1 MRNSRVNFVT
11 HVTRRNF
18 NHDGPQGLIKFRGI
32 WNFVCLTE
40 ICVSVKFKVSLISV
54 FSFTEI
60 FAKVKL
66 KDQNSPDFFNLKRSD
81 SFLSYHHNYAIKYS
95 LVRTGIFA
103 NLVTILRHDHDDL
116 VFVTVINKRIK
127 TLFALVQIVC
137 LMDKQ

>member
-11 HVTRRNF
+11 HETRRNF

-40 ICVSVKFKVSLISV
+40 VWSAKFKVSFCILFHV
-54 FSFTEI
+54 TKI
-60 FAKVKL
+60 FVKVKL
-66 KDQNSPDFFNLKRSD
+66 KDQNNPDFFNLKTSD
-81 SFLSYHHNYAIKYS
+81 SFLSYHHNYAIKCS
-95 LVRTGIFA
+95 LVRTGIVA

-127 TLFALVQIVC
+127 TLFTLVEIVC